1 MIGGLGLPELI
12 VILGIA
18 LLVFGGTRL
27 PGIAKSLGKA
37 IREFRGL
44 GKEITDESEEP
55 TEKKIKDEKKS

>member
-18 LLVFGGTRL
+18 LLVFGASRL
-27 PGIAKSLGKA
+27 PGIARSLGKA
-37 IREFRGL
+37 IREFRSV

-55 TEKKIKDEKKS
+55 TAKKIKDEKKS